1 MDTGMRWPDGWLLAN
16 EATRPLGVGEITNTL
31 IVLAFVPTAWMG
43 PADDDDNVEVVRDR
57 RRDFGDRVVRIR
69 LLRVPE
75 SEKFPEGIKY
85 GFHFGKKG
93 EEKPILRYDNHHGV
107 HERHEGDSTEAIDF
121 PGTESLLR
129 RFIEELPDELS
140 P

>member
-1 MDTGMRWPDGWLLAN
+1 MTMA
-16 EATRPLGVGEITNTL
+16 
-31 IVLAFVPTAWMG
+31 PT
-43 PADDDDNVEVVRDR
+43 DEVEVVRDR

-69 LLRVPE
+69 VLRVPT

-93 EEKPILRYDNHHGV
+93 TANPILRYDNHHGV
-107 HERHEGDSTEAIDF
+107 HERHEGDEVERIEF
-121 PGTESLLR
+121 PGYEHLLR
-129 RFIEELPDELS
+129 RFIRELPDDVA